1 MRRVAS
7 LFGLGV
13 VMALLHRAT
22 AGGPLEARATLAL
35 AFLLLAAYLGGDVAR
50 QVRLPRIT
58 GYILVGF
65 AAGPAWLG
73 LVGREEVEALGFLR
87 DAALTLIAL
96 TVGSTLRLAELRGD
110 RLALTRVAAGA
121 VAFPFVVVSLVAL
134 SVTPWLPF
142 TAHQPLGDRVAV
154 SLVLGTLAA
163 ASSPV
168 ITMAMLEELEP
179 RSPGPLA
186 RGLLGVTVAQD
197 VAVVVLFAL
206 VIALSKTFASAGA
219 VSLAVAGFALGGL
232 VASLAVG
239 LLLGYAVHRALG
251 LMRRDAGTLLL
262 AVAFVAPQAAHLAHL
277 DTLII
282 ALAAGLYLGNVAP
295 GPPPPPPPPPA
306 PPAPPAPQADRLRTE
321 LQRGSAVVYA
331 VFFALSGAGM
341 HVGVLADWW
350 PWALLLIGLRAVS
363 LRYGVLWAGRHPSV
377 TAGLAREGWL
387 ALISQLGMAA
397 VLAQLARRAFPEW
410 GVSLETLL
418 VAMIGVHTVA
428 GPICFRMALERAGEI
443 TGRSG
448 GGGGS
453 RDAEGSMG
461 GGGVV
466 ASGGGL

>member
-7 LFGLGV
+7 LFALGV

-22 AGGPLEARATLAL
+22 ASGPLEARATLAL

-73 LVGREEVEALGFLR
+73 LVRREEVEALGFLR

-96 TVGSTLRLAELRGD
+96 AVGWTLRLVELRGD

-168 ITMAMLEELEP
+168 ITMAMLEELDP
-179 RSPGPLA
+179 GGPLA

-197 VAVVVLFAL
+197 LAVVVLFAL
-206 VIALSKTFASAGA
+206 VIALSKTFASAGT

-232 VASLAVG
+232 LASLAVG
-239 LLLGYAVHRALG
+239 LLLGYAVHRALQ
-251 LMRRDAGTLLL
+251 LMRRDAGALLL
-262 AVAFVAPQAAHLAHL
+262 AVAFLAPQAARLAHL

-295 GPPPPPPPPPA
+295 GA
-306 PPAPPAPQADRLRTE
+306 PPSEADRLRTE
-321 LQRGSAVVYA
+321 LQRGSPVVYA
-331 VFFALSGAGM
+331 VFFALSGAGIR
-341 HVGVLADWW
+341 VGILADWW

-387 ALISQLGMAA
+387 ALISQLGVAA

-443 TGRSG
+443 TGGSG

-453 RDAEGSMG
+453 RDAEGSVG
-461 GGGVV
+461 GGGDGVV

>member
-7 LFGLGV
+7 LFALGV

-22 AGGPLEARATLAL
+22 ASGPLEARATLAL
-35 AFLLLAAYLGGDVAR
+35 AFLLVAAYIAGDVAR
-50 QVRLPRIT
+50 QVRLPRLT

-73 LVGREEVEALGFLR
+73 LVRREEVEALGFLR

-142 TAHQPLGDRVAV
+142 SAHQPLGDRVAV

-179 RSPGPLA
+179 RGPRPFA

-197 VAVVVLFAL
+197 LAVVVLFAL

-251 LMRRDAGTLLL
+251 LIRRDARTLLL
-262 AVAFVAPQAAHLAHL
+262 AVA
-277 DTLII
+277 
-282 ALAAGLYLGNVAP
+282 
-295 GPPPPPPPPPA
+295 
-306 PPAPPAPQADRLRTE
+306 
-321 LQRGSAVVYA
+321 
-331 VFFALSGAGM
+331 
-341 HVGVLADWW
+341 
-350 PWALLLIGLRAVS
+350 
-363 LRYGVLWAGRHPSV
+363 
-377 TAGLAREGWL
+377 
-387 ALISQLGMAA
+387 
-397 VLAQLARRAFPEW
+397 
-410 GVSLETLL
+410 
-418 VAMIGVHTVA
+418 
-428 GPICFRMALERAGEI
+428 
-443 TGRSG
+443 
-448 GGGGS
+448 
-453 RDAEGSMG
+453 
-461 GGGVV
+461 
-466 ASGGGL
+466 

>member
-7 LFGLGV
+7 LFALGV

-22 AGGPLEARATLAL
+22 ASGPLEARATLAL

-58 GYILVGF
+58 GYILIGF

-73 LVGREEVEALGFLR
+73 LVRREEVEALGFLR

-179 RSPGPLA
+179 RGPGPFA

-197 VAVVVLFAL
+197 LAVVVLFAL
-206 VIALSKTFASAGA
+206 VVALSKTFASVGT
-219 VSLAVAGFALGGL
+219 VSLAVAGVALGGL

-239 LLLGYAVHRALG
+239 LLLGYAVHRALE

-295 GPPPPPPPPPA
+295 A
-306 PPAPPAPQADRLRTE
+306 AQADRLRAE

-341 HVGVLADWW
+341 RVGILADSW
-350 PWALLLIGLRAVS
+350 PWALLLMGLRAVS

-377 TAGLAREGWL
+377 TAGLARQGWL

-428 GPICFRMALERAGEI
+428 GPICLRMALERAGEI
-443 TGRSG
+443 TGKSG

-453 RDAEGSMG
+453 RDAEGSVG

>member
-7 LFGLGV
+7 LFALGV

-22 AGGPLEARATLAL
+22 ASGPLEARATLAL
-35 AFLLLAAYLGGDVAR
+35 AFLLLAAYLGGDLAR
-50 QVRLPRIT
+50 RARLPRIT
-58 GYILVGF
+58 GYVLVGF

-73 LVGREEVEALGFLR
+73 LIRREEVEALGFLR
-87 DAALTLIAL
+87 DAALALIAL
-96 TVGSTLRLAELRGD
+96 TVGWTLRLAELRRD

-142 TAHQPLGDRVAV
+142 TAHQPLGDRVTV

-168 ITMAMLEELEP
+168 IAMATLEELDAH
-179 RSPGPLA
+179 GPLA

-197 VAVVVLFAL
+197 VLVVVLFAL
-206 VIALSKTFASAGA
+206 VIALSKTFASAGT
-219 VSLAVAGFALGGL
+219 VTLAVAGLAVGGL

-239 LLLGYAVHRALG
+239 LLLGYAVRRAQH
-251 LMRRDAGTLLL
+251 LMRRDAGVLLL
-262 AVAFVAPQAAHLAHL
+262 TVAFVAPQVARLAHL

-282 ALAAGLYLGNVAP
+282 ALAAGFYLGNFA
-295 GPPPPPPPPPA
+295 PA
-306 PPAPPAPQADRLRTE
+306 PEADTLRAE
-321 LQRGSAVVYA
+321 MQRGSLVVYA
-331 VFFALSGAGM
+331 LFFAASGAGM
-341 HVGVLADWW
+341 RVGILADWW

-363 LRYGVLWAGRHPSV
+363 LRYGVRWAGRHASV
-377 TAGLAREGWL
+377 TPALAREGWL
-387 ALISQLGMAA
+387 ALISQLGMAT

-418 VAMIGVHTVA
+418 VAMIGVHTLV
-428 GPICFRMALERAGEI
+428 GPICFRLALERAGEI
-443 TGRSG
+443 ADRS

-453 RDAEGSMG
+453 RDAEGSVG

-466 ASGGGL
+466 AHGGGL

>member
-7 LFGLGV
+7 LFALGV

-22 AGGPLEARATLAL
+22 ASGPLEARATLAL

-73 LVGREEVEALGFLR
+73 LVRREEVEALGFLR

-96 TVGSTLRLAELRGD
+96 TVGWTLRWAELRGD
-110 RLALTRVAAGA
+110 RIALTRVAAGA

-179 RSPGPLA
+179 RGPLA

-197 VAVVVLFAL
+197 LAVVVLFAL

-251 LMRRDAGTLLL
+251 LIRRDVGTLLL

-295 GPPPPPPPPPA
+295 GPPPPPP
-306 PPAPPAPQADRLRTE
+306 APPAPQADRLRTG

-341 HVGVLADWW
+341 HVGILADWW

-418 VAMIGVHTVA
+418 VAMIGVHAVA
-428 GPICFRMALERAGEI
+428 GPICFRLALARTGEI

>member
-1 MRRVAS
+1 MISAPRCIVKSARCRIFCGPMRRVAS
-7 LFGLGV
+7 LFALGV

-22 AGGPLEARATLAL
+22 ASGPLEARATLAL

-73 LVGREEVEALGFLR
+73 LVRREEVEALGFLR
-87 DAALTLIAL
+87 DASLTLIAL

-134 SVTPWLPF
+134 SVTRWLPF

-179 RSPGPLA
+179 RGPRPFA

-197 VAVVVLFAL
+197 LAVVVLFAL

-239 LLLGYAVHRALG
+239 LLLGYAVHRALR

-262 AVAFVAPQAAHLAHL
+262 AVAFVAPQAARLAHL

-295 GPPPPPPPPPA
+295 GPPPA
-306 PPAPPAPQADRLRTE
+306 PPAPPADRLRTE

-331 VFFALSGAGM
+331 VFFTLSGAGIR
-341 HVGVLADWW
+341 VGILA
-350 PWALLLIGLRAVS
+350 
-363 LRYGVLWAGRHPSV
+363 
-377 TAGLAREGWL
+377 
-387 ALISQLGMAA
+387 
-397 VLAQLARRAFPEW
+397 
-410 GVSLETLL
+410 
-418 VAMIGVHTVA
+418 
-428 GPICFRMALERAGEI
+428 
-443 TGRSG
+443 
-448 GGGGS
+448 
-453 RDAEGSMG
+453 
-461 GGGVV
+461 
-466 ASGGGL
+466 

>member
-7 LFGLGV
+7 LFALGV

-22 AGGPLEARATLAL
+22 ASGPLEARATLAL

-73 LVGREEVEALGFLR
+73 LVRREEVEALGFLR

-179 RSPGPLA
+179 SGPGPLA

-197 VAVVVLFAL
+197 LAVVVLFAL

-219 VSLAVAGFALGGL
+219 VSLAVAGVALGGL
-232 VASLAVG
+232 FASLAVG

-251 LMRRDAGTLLL
+251 LMRRDAGILLL

-282 ALAAGLYLGNVAP
+282 ALAAGLYLANVAP
-295 GPPPPPPPPPA
+295 E
-306 PPAPPAPQADRLRTE
+306 ADRLRTE
-321 LQRGSAVVYA
+321 LQRGSTVVYA
-331 VFFALSGAGM
+331 VFCTLSGAGM
-341 HVGVLADWW
+341 HVGILADWW

-377 TAGLAREGWL
+377 SAGLARAGWL

>member
-7 LFGLGV
+7 LFALGV

-22 AGGPLEARATLAL
+22 ASGPLEARATLAL
-35 AFLLLAAYLGGDVAR
+35 AFLLVAAYIAGDVAR
-50 QVRLPRIT
+50 QVRLPRLT

-73 LVGREEVEALGFLR
+73 LVRREEVEALGFLR
-87 DAALTLIAL
+87 DAALTLIVL
-96 TVGSTLRLAELRGD
+96 TVGWTLRWAELRGD
-110 RLALTRVAAGA
+110 RIALTRVAAGA

-179 RSPGPLA
+179 RGPLA

-197 VAVVVLFAL
+197 LAVVVLFAL
-206 VIALSKTFASAGA
+206 VIALSKTFASAGT
-219 VSLAVAGFALGGL
+219 VSLAIAGFALGGL

-239 LLLGYAVHRALG
+239 LLLGYAVHRALR

-262 AVAFVAPQAAHLAHL
+262 AVAFVAPQAARLAHL

-295 GPPPPPPPPPA
+295 GPPPA
-306 PPAPPAPQADRLRTE
+306 PPAPPADRLRTE

-331 VFFALSGAGM
+331 VFFTLSGAGIR
-341 HVGVLADWW
+341 VGILAEWW

-363 LRYGVLWAGRHPSV
+363 LRYGVRWAGLHASV
-377 TAGLAREGWL
+377 TPALAREGWL

-410 GVSLETLL
+410 GVSLEALL

-453 RDAEGSMG
+453 RDAEGSVG

>member
-7 LFGLGV
+7 LFALGV

-22 AGGPLEARATLAL
+22 ASGPLEARATLAL

-87 DAALTLIAL
+87 DAAVTFIAL
-96 TVGSTLRLAELRGD
+96 TVGSTLRLAELRAD

-142 TAHQPLGDRVAV
+142 TAHQPIGDRVAV

-179 RSPGPLA
+179 SGPGPFA

-206 VIALSKTFASAGA
+206 VIALSKTLASAGA

-251 LMRRDAGTLLL
+251 LMRRDAGILLL

-282 ALAAGLYLGNVAP
+282 ALAAGLFLGNVAS
-295 GPPPPPPPPPA
+295 GPPPRPPLPPV
-306 PPAPPAPQADRLRTE
+306 PQADRLRTE
-321 LQRGSAVVYA
+321 LRRGSAVVYA
-331 VFFALSGAGM
+331 VCFALSGAGM
-341 HVGVLADWW
+341 HVGILADWW

-377 TAGLAREGWL
+377 SAGLARAGWL
-387 ALISQLGMAA
+387 ALISQLGMVA

-453 RDAEGSMG
+453 HDAEGSMG